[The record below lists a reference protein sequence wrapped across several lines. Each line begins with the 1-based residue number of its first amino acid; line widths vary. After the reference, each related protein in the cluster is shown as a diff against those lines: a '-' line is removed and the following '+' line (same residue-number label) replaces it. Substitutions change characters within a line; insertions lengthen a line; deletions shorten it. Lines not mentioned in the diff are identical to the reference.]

1 MGSLRRAAGIL
12 GLCLATASCTSGTCS
27 MTWLQECVDDP
38 GRRLRG
44 INWLE
49 AEKIDIRIRDGELQP
64 MTVRLSQG
72 KPYVFRVQNRDD
84 WSQRF
89 QSADFFSAIV
99 VGKSSVDGAESKE
112 PCISSVM
119 VEPEKTVE
127 IEFVAVRDGRYP
139 VEVRSILKPPMMPG
153 VGHGVVGIRQ
163 PFSPFALSL
172 PTPDSRRLRL

>member
-1 MGSLRRAAGIL
+1 
-12 GLCLATASCTSGTCS
+12 

-38 GRRLRG
+38 GKHLRG

-89 QSADFFSAIV
+89 QSNDFFSAIV

-139 VEVRSILKPPMMPG
+139 VEVRSILKPPMLPG
-153 VGHGVVGIRQ
+153 VGHGVVSIR
-163 PFSPFALSL
+163 
-172 PTPDSRRLRL
+172 